1 MVFLAGMCQVKA
13 RKQVVLVGYSEEKI
27 SLGRIRIK
35 FEDNIQM
42 DLKWLGLGECT

>member
-1 MVFLAGMCQVKA
+1 MA
-13 RKQVVLVGYSEEKI
+13 RKQVVLVDCPEEKL
-27 SLGRIRIK
+27 SLRRLRIK